1 MDLKDGCVKNVVGG
15 ERDPMNL
22 FGFGDIDG
30 SGVNAKLQ
38 HPLAVAWNP
47 IRLITYY
54 LFTSHLFDG

>member
-22 FGFGDIDG
+22 FGFGDIDA

-47 IRLITYY
+47 IRLITEQ
-54 LFTSHLFDG
+54 